1 VSVFNEVVGAV
12 IFVGS
17 VINLL
22 LQYPRLDTRRASRIL
37 QLISAPGGVRVRVW
51 LLVATGG
58 ALQIARGSVVW
69 PVIAGVWFGIAAWEA
84 GVQATAR
91 IRRARRRQAPR
102 AS

>member
-1 VSVFNEVVGAV
+1 MSVFNEVVGAV

-22 LQYPRLDTRRASRIL
+22 LQYTRLDTRRGSRVS
-37 QLISAPGGVRVRVW
+37 QLILAPGGIRVRLW

-69 PVIAGVWFGIAAWEA
+69 PVIAGVWFGIVAWEA
-84 GVQATAR
+84 AVQATTG
-91 IRRARRRQAPR
+91 IRRARRRKAPR